1 MSASEYTR
9 PATRTRVDF
18 LQAQEVLLVLRATP
32 PPMPASPGQPLAVG
46 SNPLEGDEVLLAV
59 WPDGSVVALHGHVDL
74 GTGLRTALSQ
84 LVAEEL
90 DVAMSQV
97 TLIMGDTA
105 TVPNQGPTIASA
117 SIQIHGAVLR
127 QAAAQA
133 RAFLLAQAANT
144 LKRSIATLR
153 VCDGVVTDVQDES
166 IRLTYGELVRGA
178 NVSLQLDT
186 QIALKEARDHRV
198 IGQSV
203 SRVDIPAKARGELTF
218 VHDMRVPG
226 MLHGRVIRPPYAGA
240 DHGDFI
246 GNTLE
251 SVDQS
256 SISHIPGVVAVV
268 VLRDFVGVV
277 AEREDQAEV
286 AMQTLAVRWKSW
298 PGLPD
303 LNDIENALRTNPS
316 VPREVVNE
324 GDATTAIHAAGD
336 SIHRTYLWPYQMH
349 ASLGPSC
356 AVADWRKQE
365 ERSEQDPFTLRI
377 WAGSQNPHVLRA
389 DLARLTDLE
398 DIDVDIIRMEA
409 SGCYGRN
416 GADDVAADAALLSR
430 AVRAPVRVQLSREQE
445 NLWEPKGAA
454 QLMQVE
460 GALDDA
466 GRINA
471 WDFSTSYP
479 SNGAPPLALLLTRT
493 IEPNAQAYF
502 MGDRTARPPYTVPN
516 LRVTVNDMPPIL
528 RASWLRGVSA
538 MPNSF
543 AHESFVDEL
552 ATAAGKDPV
561 EFRLQHLNDPRA
573 NELLKETALR
583 AGWQQR
589 TKPRLIKGENG
600 LLQGQGAAYARYV
613 HSRWPGFGA
622 AWAAW
627 VANVEVNPSTG
638 EVHVRKVVV
647 GHDAGLTIN
656 PAGVKHQIH
665 GNVIQTTSRTL
676 REKVTTEPVKNTV
689 TAKEWGA
696 YPVLSFRQVPVIEVY
711 QMPRPDEP
719 ALGAGE
725 SSSVP
730 GTAAIANAIFDAT
743 GVRFRQP
750 PFTPEVIRAALNPL
764 PAPQEENGH
773 HDDGMNT
780 PNLHLA
786 KPSKQAVYP
795 RRKSIA
801 WRALALI
808 VGTFS
813 VVAGLAGWR
822 SVIAPIERSTANL
835 YAPETIMRGQQL
847 AALSNCATCHTTVDG
862 QKYAGGVALPT
873 PFGTIYT
880 TNITPD
886 PETGIGN
893 WSLAAF
899 ERAMRH
905 GISRDGKHLYPAFPY
920 TAFSRFSN
928 DDITSLYA
936 YFMAQPAVKQQN
948 PVTELSFPYN
958 VRPTMAAWN
967 ALYPAA
973 LAPQSAPKDINS
985 QAWLRGEYL
994 VNGPAHCS
1002 ACHTPRNV
1010 AGAEMFGKQFLSGGY
1025 IKGWQAYDLT
1035 ATSASPVPWTEQA
1048 FYNYLREGV
1057 SEHHGAALGPM
1068 ADVVKQLK
1076 TVPDQDLQAMAT
1088 YLASFQEPLDEQHLS
1103 AVIEQQVALAAQ
1115 PAPKLFNV
1123 SGRLFE
1129 SACMACHHDGSGP
1142 TLLGAN
1148 VPLALS
1154 TRLHATQPDNLIRV
1168 ILEGVRSPPSES
1180 VGFMAG
1186 FADQFSDEQMV
1197 GLVNYMRARFA
1208 SQQPSWSDVPS
1219 AVSRMRVET
1228 EKNQKN

>member
-1 MSASEYTR
+1 MSSPER
-9 PATRTRVDF
+9 LRTRADF
-18 LQAQEVLLVLRATP
+18 LQSQEVLLVLREPSAP
-32 PPMPASPGQPLAVG
+32 LPASPGQPLAVG
-46 SNPLEGDEVLLAV
+46 ANPLEGDEILLAV
-59 WPDGSVVALHGHVDL
+59 WPNGSVIALHGHVDL
-74 GTGLRTALSQ
+74 GTGLRTALTQ

-97 TLIMGDTA
+97 TMIMGYTA
-105 TVPNQGPTIASA
+105 CAPNQGATIASA
-117 SIQIHGAVLR
+117 SIQVHGAVLR

-133 RAFLLAQAANT
+133 RAYLLAQAAST
-144 LKRSIATLR
+144 LKRSIEDLQ
-153 VCDGVVTDVQDES
+153 VLDGVVTCLKDEA
-166 IRLTYGELVRGA
+166 IYLPYGDLVKGAQVVLRLDPQV
-178 NVSLQLDT
+178 
-186 QIALKEARDHRV
+186 ALKNVRDHRV
-198 IGQSV
+198 IGQPV
-203 SRVDIPAKARGELTF
+203 PRVDIPGKARGELTF
-218 VHDMRVPG
+218 VHDMRMPG

-240 DHGDFI
+240 DHGEFI

-251 SVDQS
+251 SVDEA

-268 VLRDFVGVV
+268 VIRDFVGVV
-277 AEREDQAEV
+277 TEREDQAEA
-286 AMQTLAVRWKSW
+286 AMRSLAVRWKSW

-303 LNDIENALRTNPS
+303 VNDIENALRNNPS
-316 VPREVVNE
+316 VPRELVNE
-324 GDATTAIHAAGD
+324 GDATGAIDASGD
-336 SIHRTYLWPYQMH
+336 GMSRTYLWPYQMH

-365 ERSEQDPFTLRI
+365 DQSDQDPFVLRV
-377 WAGSQNPHVLRA
+377 WAGTQNPHVLRA
-389 DLARLTDLE
+389 DLARLTSLE
-398 DIDVDIIRMEA
+398 DIAIDIVRMEA

-430 AVRAPVRVQLSREQE
+430 AVGAPVRVQLSREQE

-454 QLMQVE
+454 QWMQVQ
-460 GALDDA
+460 GALAD

-471 WDFSTSYP
+471 WDFSTAYP

-538 MPNSF
+538 LPNSF

-561 EFRLQHLNDPRA
+561 AFRLSHLDDPRA

-583 AGWQQR
+583 AGWQSR
-589 TKPRLIKGENG
+589 TGPRLIKGENG
-600 LLQGQGAAYARYV
+600 LLQGQGVAYARYV

-627 VANVEVNPSTG
+627 VADVEVNPNTG

-656 PAGVKHQIH
+656 PAGVEHQIH
-665 GNVIQTTSRTL
+665 GNVIQTTSRAL
-676 REKVTTEPVKNTV
+676 FEKVTTEPVKNTV
-689 TAKEWGA
+689 ANQEWGS

-711 QMPRPDEP
+711 QMPRPEEP

-750 PFTPEVIRAALNPL
+750 PFTPEIIRAALNPL
-764 PAPQEENGH
+764 QAPQDENEH
-773 HDDGMNT
+773 NYDQRDKPQLFLKT
-780 PNLHLA
+780 
-786 KPSKQAVYP
+786 PSKQAVYP
-795 RRKSIA
+795 QRKSMA
-801 WRALALI
+801 WRALALL
-808 VGTFS
+808 VGTVS
-813 VVAGLAGWR
+813 VVTGVLGWR
-822 SVIAPIERSTANL
+822 SVIAPIERTAVNL
-835 YAPETIMRGQQL
+835 YSQETIMRGQQL
-847 AALSNCATCHTTVDG
+847 SALSNCATCHTSADG
-862 QKYAGGVALPT
+862 QKYAGGVALST

-899 ERAMRH
+899 DRAMRE
-905 GISRDGKHLYPAFPY
+905 GVSRDGSHLYPAFPY
-920 TAFSRFSN
+920 TAFSRFNN

-936 YFMAQPAVKQQN
+936 YFMSQPAVKQHN
-948 PVTELSFPYN
+948 PVTELSFPYS
-958 VRPTMAAWN
+958 VRPAMAAWN
-967 ALYPAA
+967 ALYPPA
-973 LAPQSAPKDINS
+973 LAPQAAPAGVNS

-1002 ACHTPRNV
+1002 ACHTPRN
-1010 AGAEMFGKQFLSGGY
+1010 ASGAEMFGKQFLSGGY
-1025 IKGWQAYDLT
+1025 IKGWQAHDLT
-1035 ATSASPVPWTEQA
+1035 ATSASPVPWTQQA
-1048 FYNYLREGV
+1048 FYDYLRKGV
-1057 SEHHGAALGPM
+1057 SENHGAALGPM
-1068 ADVVKQLK
+1068 ADVVKQLS
-1076 TVPDQDLQAMAT
+1076 TVPDEDLHAMAT
-1088 YLASFQEPLDEQHLS
+1088 YLSSFQEPVDAKQINL
-1103 AVIEQQVALAAQ
+1103 AVEQQLTLAAQ
-1115 PAPKLFNV
+1115 PAPKLFNA

-1129 SACMACHHDGSGP
+1129 SACMSCHHDGSGP
-1142 TLLGAN
+1142 TLLGVN
-1148 VPLALS
+1148 VPLALN
-1154 TRLHATQPDNLIRV
+1154 TNLHAAEPDNLIRV

-1186 FADQFSDEQMV
+1186 FADQFNDQQLI

-1208 SQQPSWSDVPS
+1208 SQQPAWSQVPN
-1219 AVSRMRVET
+1219 AVTRMRAET
-1228 EKNQKN
+1228 KKSSELVMSR